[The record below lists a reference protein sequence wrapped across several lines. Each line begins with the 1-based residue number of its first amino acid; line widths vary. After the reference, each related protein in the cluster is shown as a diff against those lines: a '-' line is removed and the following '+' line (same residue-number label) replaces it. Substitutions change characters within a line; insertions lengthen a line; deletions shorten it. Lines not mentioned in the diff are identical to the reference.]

1 MLPTTYECEARGQSG
16 NSELCGIISFCCL
29 TSRTKVSTLG
39 KESVSKTDLQYTA
52 KNDRIL
58 SERIRRSEADAGA
71 SLKFYHSWRHKAT

>member
-1 MLPTTYECEARGQSG
+1 MLPTTYECEARSQSG
-16 NSELCGIISFCCL
+16 NSELCGIISSGCI

-58 SERIRRSEADAGA
+58 SERVRRSEADAGA
-71 SLKFYHSWRHKAT
+71 SLKFYHSGRHTV

>member
-1 MLPTTYECEARGQSG
+1 MLPTTYECEARSQSG
-16 NSELCGIISFCCL
+16 NSELCGIISLGL

-58 SERIRRSEADAGA
+58 SERVRRSEADAGA
-71 SLKFYHSWRHKAT
+71 SLKFYHSGRHTV